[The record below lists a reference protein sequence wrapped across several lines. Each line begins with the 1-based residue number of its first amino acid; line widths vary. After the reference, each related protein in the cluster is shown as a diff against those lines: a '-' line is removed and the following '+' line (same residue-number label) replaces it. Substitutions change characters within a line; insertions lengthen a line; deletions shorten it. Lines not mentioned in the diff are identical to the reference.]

1 EQGRIVPRPFVLRVF
16 AAATPNGWIM
26 MPGGF
31 CRIAEQLDARAVSMG
46 DGARA
51 ADVWVVSDK
60 AVSTTTLL
68 PGSDTVRIR
77 RIAGVLPSRA
87 ADNLFWLG
95 RYLERAEA
103 TLRLI
108 RALGTQQRDAKGSSS
123 LQH

>member
-1 EQGRIVPRPFVLRVF
+1 
-16 AAATPNGWIM
+16 
-26 MPGGF
+26 
-31 CRIAEQLDARAVSMG
+31 MG

-60 AVSTTTLL
+60 EVRASTLL
-68 PGSDTVRIR
+68 PAVDTVRVR

-108 RALGTQQRDAKGSSS
+108 RVLGSSLRDPARS
-123 LQH
+123 DRSQSGLPSVERIQRLPRAKQRFVMEMLDTVLQQAAR